1 MDPLE
6 VLPEEVWLHHVLLAL
21 FAHDASAPSLLGH
34 KTVLACAGV
43 SRNWRRLALDQA
55 QWRTAVR
62 KQWGIDVLPLPA
74 AQSPLLWAPPH
85 SQPPTTKTHMNLYQV
100 LFSINRFFNYIL
112 LISIIIKSIYL
123 LYIF

>member
-55 QWRTAVR
+55 QWRTVVR
-62 KQWGIDVLPLPA
+62 EQWGSDVLPLPA
-74 AQSPLLWAPPH
+74 AESPLLWAPPR
-85 SQPPTTKTHMNLYQV
+85 SQPPTTETHLNLYHF
-100 LFSINRFFNYIL
+100 LF
-112 LISIIIKSIYL
+112 
-123 LYIF
+123 